1 MDSMGPFL
9 AVANT
14 LGKKKKDSWHAD
26 LHLMKSVQ
34 VRVSSPSNCFLAEGF
49 GAIIFLAKD
58 YRIFFIDQIFPLP
71 KMHNFYDYM

>member
-1 MDSMGPFL
+1 MLNSLAPMESMGPFL

-34 VRVSSPSNCFLAEGF
+34 VRVSLPSNSASWQRDLGPSDF
-49 GAIIFLAKD
+49 
-58 YRIFFIDQIFPLP
+58 
-71 KMHNFYDYM
+71 